1 MTIEFF
7 NFSKKKNSTKQPT
20 TGSGTQY
27 TGVELKDDCSIIN
40 PVIKVRVAGIPVPT
54 VAPVNTFNYAYIAKF
69 QRYYFVSDWVYTPGI
84 WEAHLT
90 LDVMASH
97 KTSIGAMSEY
107 VVRSASASDGTIID
121 TYYPAKS
128 SVSLT
133 NHFKSMN
140 FSTTGFYVI
149 GVICNSSTISEG
161 AITYYLLTA
170 AELANIKSYLM
181 SNTFL
186 SDNNLYT
193 NPDLSPDLIKVLYNP
208 FQYIVSCKYYPF
220 PIPLG
225 DPVGAINFGWWFL
238 NFPATR
244 KVPEGGYMVTA
255 IAEEYTVPAHPQAA
269 SRGTYMNHAPYTE
282 LVMYHPLF
290 GTVPL
295 DMSKIDAGDVIRTV
309 VNCETITGQGYI
321 TIYVMKNPSSQS
333 ATQYVL
339 YQALCSIAIDIPLA
353 QMNIDTIQAARTAVN
368 TVGNIVSSA
377 SRLDIG
383 GVITATGNGVLDAL
397 QCTAPVLQS
406 SGSPGNRA
414 SFVANINYWLM
425 HRIVVNDD
433 NANRGR
439 PLCQVKQINTLSGYI
454 KCADAHVDI
463 PCLEAERD
471 IISGF
476 MESGFYYE

>member
-27 TGVELKDDCSIIN
+27 TGVELKDDCSILN

-69 QRYYFVSDWVYTPGI
+69 QRYYFISDWVYTPGI

-107 VVRSASASDGTIID
+107 VVRSASSHDGSITD
-121 TYYPAKS
+121 NFYPATS
-128 SVSLT
+128 NITLT
-133 NHFKSMN
+133 NTTLSLN
-140 FSTTGFYVI
+140 LDTTGFYVLGI
-149 GVICNSSTISEG
+149 INNSSTISEG
-161 AITYYLLTA
+161 AISYYVMSGA
-170 AELANIKSYLM
+170 QLANLKSYMM

-208 FQYIVSCKYYPF
+208 YQYIVSCKFYPLPF
-220 PIPLG
+220 PTYAPDVTG
-225 DPVGAINFGWWFL
+225 VNFGWWML
-238 NFPATR
+238 PYAAKR
-244 KVPEGGYMVTA
+244 LPEGGYIIGRTSA
-255 IAEEYTVPAHPQAA
+255 DFTVPSHPQV
-269 SRGTYMNHAPYTE
+269 SRGTYLNHAPYTDI
-282 LVMYHPLF
+282 VIYHPLL
-290 GTVPL
+290 GTIPL
-295 DMSKIDAGDVIRTV
+295 DMAKINAGDTI
-309 VNCETITGQGYI
+309 NMYIEAETITGQGYV
-321 TIYVMKNPSSQS
+321 TIRTSRSGNNYI
-333 ATQYVL
+333 L
-339 YQALCSIAIDIPLA
+339 YQASFQLAVDIPLA
-353 QMNIDTIQAARTAVN
+353 QMNIDTIQTARTAVN

-377 SRLDIG
+377 TRLDAG
-383 GVITATGNGVLDAL
+383 GVITAAGNGVLDML
-397 QCTAPVLQS
+397 QCSAPVLQA
-406 SGSPGNRA
+406 SGTPGNRA
-414 SFVANINYWLM
+414 NFSALANVTVVQ
-425 HRIVVNDD
+425 RTVVNDD
-433 NANRGR
+433 NTNRGR